1 MITSIELVDF
11 LSHSDTKLEFE
22 NGVTVFV
29 GDNGAGKSSIIDAI
43 TFALFGQH
51 TRKSNKSL
59 IKRGSN
65 QGFTKIGFSVNG
77 RQYQAVR
84 KIDSK
89 GSLSAKFSEI
99 IGDERIELAAG
110 ERKQFGESMTHE
122 IEKTIGLNFEKL
134 KIASIVQ
141 QGELNAIINAKPK
154 EFKELLNAIIGID
167 KLDVASESMKI
178 VNKEFRK
185 KIREKIGYDDTEIEK
200 LSSDLERYQKEIEK
214 AKPEK
219 NQLETKQGKLQNEV
233 DDLRKKIETEAPKID
248 KINQLGLR
256 RKELLAYAKEAI
268 HEIQHEINEN
278 ENKIRDC
285 EGCFEHAS
293 LKEDLESK
301 IQKVE
306 QAIED
311 TIKKIQELT
320 NQTASLKEKQ
330 LLASKLQLKDN
341 KCPVCDSNVEKLNPL
356 FQEKH
361 LKQEMVLLKEKTI
374 SKEKEKEVYNQK
386 RKEFSEKLQN
396 ARDAEATLR
405 AYSISNKEE
414 LKKIQVEIETKKQN
428 IQKIPLTTNG
438 SLLEISQIDSYTKI
452 IFENILKLEI
462 ETSGFKEQ
470 EFLNLK
476 KLVNEKQ
483 MSLSQI
489 DQQIGAISE
498 KISKGEKQI
507 NVIQYAISELKIV
520 KEYVKGLDEIQ
531 INIFSR
537 DGPVAT
543 SLRSWALNSISVK
556 ASEYLSLLNTKIQRI
571 LLSEKTRDVSITC
584 YSKNEVL
591 ELESLSGGEKVS
603 VALALRLGMASLLGA
618 SNLNLMIL
626 DEPTTHLDAERKK
639 SLVGVL
645 SQLSNISNSESPMQ
659 FLIITHDAEIFDDST
674 VERIYR
680 FESSEQGSKVTAL

>member
-1 MITSIELVDF
+1 M
-11 LSHSDTKLEFE
+11 
-22 NGVTVFV
+22 
-29 GDNGAGKSSIIDAI
+29 
-43 TFALFGQH
+43 
-51 TRKSNKSL
+51 
-59 IKRGSN
+59 
-65 QGFTKIGFSVNG
+65 
-77 RQYQAVR
+77 
-84 KIDSK
+84 
-89 GSLSAKFSEI
+89 
-99 IGDERIELAAG
+99 
-110 ERKQFGESMTHE
+110 
-122 IEKTIGLNFEKL
+122 
-134 KIASIVQ
+134 
-141 QGELNAIINAKPK
+141 
-154 EFKELLNAIIGID
+154 
-167 KLDVASESMKI
+167 
-178 VNKEFRK
+178 
-185 KIREKIGYDDTEIEK
+185 
-200 LSSDLERYQKEIEK
+200 
-214 AKPEK
+214 
-219 NQLETKQGKLQNEV
+219 
-233 DDLRKKIETEAPKID
+233 
-248 KINQLGLR
+248 
-256 RKELLAYAKEAI
+256 
-268 HEIQHEINEN
+268 
-278 ENKIRDC
+278 
-285 EGCFEHAS
+285 
-293 LKEDLESK
+293 
-301 IQKVE
+301 
-306 QAIED
+306 
-311 TIKKIQELT
+311 
-320 NQTASLKEKQ
+320 
-330 LLASKLQLKDN
+330 
-341 KCPVCDSNVEKLNPL
+341 
-356 FQEKH
+356 
-361 LKQEMVLLKEKTI
+361 
-374 SKEKEKEVYNQK
+374 
-386 RKEFSEKLQN
+386 
-396 ARDAEATLR
+396 
-405 AYSISNKEE
+405 
-414 LKKIQVEIETKKQN
+414 EIETKKQN
-428 IQKIPLTTNG
+428 IQKIPLATNG
-438 SLLEISQIDSYTKI
+438 SLLEISQIDSRTKI

-498 KISKGEKQI
+498 KISKGEEQI

-543 SLRSWALNSISVK
+543 SLRSWALNTISVK

-674 VERIYR
+674 VERIYK

>member
-1 MITSIELVDF
+1 MITSIELGDF

-65 QGFTKIGFSVNG
+65 QGFTKIGFSING

-84 KIDSK
+84 KIDNK

-99 IGDERIELAAG
+99 IGDDRIELAAG
-110 ERKQFGESMTHE
+110 ERKQFGESMTRE

-200 LSSDLERYQKEIEK
+200 LSLDLERYQKEIEE
-214 AKPEK
+214 ARPEK

-256 RKELLAYAKEAI
+256 RKELIAYAKEAI

-293 LKEDLESK
+293 LKEGLESK

-311 TIKKIQELT
+311 TVKKIQELT

-374 SKEKEKEVYNQK
+374 SKEKEKDVYNQK

-428 IQKIPLTTNG
+428 IQKIPLATNG
-438 SLLEISQIDSYTKI
+438 SLLEISQIDSRTKI

-543 SLRSWALNSISVK
+543 SLRSWALNTISVK

-645 SQLSNISNSESPMQ
+645 SQLSNISNSESQMQ

-674 VERIYR
+674 VERIYK